1 VDARRKRAARG
12 DDVHL
17 AYTDDEEQ
25 LRKRLRDYYDGLL
38 DDDTRRELRHAEG
51 IGPVMRRVVR
61 QMGADGWLGIG
72 WPTEYG
78 GQGRGPVEQFI
89 FFDESMRAGAPVPM
103 LTINSVAPTLMN
115 FGSDEQRQRFL
126 PQILRGEIHFCIG
139 YSEPGAGTDLAS
151 LRTRAV
157 RDGDDYVVTGQKMW
171 TSLAS
176 DADYCWLAVRTGED
190 DSRHRGVSILI
201 APMDSPG
208 IERTPLRLLSSH
220 DICAVHWDDVRVPA
234 ANLVAGENDG
244 WKLITSQLNHER
256 VTLCS
261 PGMAEQV
268 LHETIEW
275 ARSTTLPGS
284 GHRVID
290 QQWVQL
296 NLAKAYA
303 GFEFLRLANWK
314 VAWDATRGA
323 LDVADASTIKVFGTE
338 HYLETFRLLMEVLGE
353 RSYLAEEAP
362 DALLGSRLEQMYRSL
377 LILTFGGGTNELQ
390 RDLIATFG
398 MGMPMAKR

>member
-1 VDARRKRAARG
+1 
-12 DDVHL
+12 VHL
-17 AYTDDEEQ
+17 AYTDAEEG
-25 LRKRLRDYYDGLL
+25 LRTELRAYYDRLL
-38 DDDTRRELRHAEG
+38 DDDTVRELRHAEG
-51 IGPVMRRVVR
+51 IGPVMRGVVR

-78 GQGRGPVEQFI
+78 GQGRGPIDQFI

-103 LTINSVAPTLMN
+103 LTINSVAPTLME
-115 FGSDEQRQRFL
+115 FGSDEQKRRFL
-126 PQILRGEIHFCIG
+126 PRILAGEIHFCIG

-157 RDGDDYVVTGQKMW
+157 RDGDSYVVTGQKMW

-176 DADYCWLAVRTGED
+176 DADYCWLAARTGAD
-190 DSRHRGVSILI
+190 DSRHRGISIFV

-220 DICAVHWDDVRVPA
+220 DICSVYWDDVRIPA
-234 ANLVAGENDG
+234 DNLVAGENEG
-244 WKLITSQLNHER
+244 WRLIVNQLNHER

-261 PGMAEQV
+261 PGMAEHM
-268 LHETIEW
+268 LHETIDW
-275 ARSTTLPGS
+275 ARTTSLPDGR
-284 GHRVID
+284 RVID
-290 QQWVQL
+290 QEWVRV

-314 VAWDATRGA
+314 VAWDATRDH

-338 HYLETFRLLMEVLGE
+338 HYLESFRLLMEVLGE
-353 RSYLAEEAP
+353 RSYLTEDAP
-362 DALLGSRLEQMYRSL
+362 GAVLGSRLEQMYRSL

-390 RDLIATFG
+390 RDLIAAFG

>member
-1 VDARRKRAARG
+1 
-12 DDVHL
+12 VHL
-17 AYTDDEEQ
+17 AYTDTEE
-25 LRKRLRDYYDGLL
+25 RLRTELRAYYDRLL
-38 DDDTRRELRHAEG
+38 DDDTVRELRHAEG
-51 IGPVMRRVVR
+51 VGPVTRRVVR
-61 QMGADGWLGIG
+61 RMGADGWLGIG

-78 GQGRGPVEQFI
+78 GQGRGAIDQFI

-103 LTINSVAPTLMN
+103 LTINSVAPTLME
-115 FGSDEQRQRFL
+115 FGSDEQKRRFL
-126 PQILRGEIHFCIG
+126 PRILAGEIHFCIG

-157 RDGDDYVVTGQKMW
+157 RDGDSYVITGQKMW

-176 DADYCWLAVRTGED
+176 DADYCWLAARTGAE
-190 DSRHRGVSILI
+190 DSRHRGISIFV

-220 DICAVHWDDVRVPA
+220 DICSVYWDDVRIPA
-234 ANLVAGENDG
+234 ENLVAGENEG
-244 WKLITSQLNHER
+244 WKLIVNQLNHER

-261 PGMAEQV
+261 PGMAEHM
-268 LHETIEW
+268 LHETIDW
-275 ARSTTLPGS
+275 ARTTTLPDG
-284 GHRVID
+284 RAVID
-290 QQWVQL
+290 QEWVRV

-314 VAWDATRGA
+314 VAWDATRDH

-338 HYLETFRLLMEVLGE
+338 HYLESFRLLMEVLGE
-353 RSYLAEEAP
+353 RSYLTEDAP
-362 DALLGSRLEQMYRSL
+362 GALLGSRLEQMYRSL

-390 RDLIATFG
+390 RDLIAAFG

>member
-1 VDARRKRAARG
+1 
-12 DDVHL
+12 VHL
-17 AYTDDEEQ
+17 AYTDAEE
-25 LRKRLRDYYDGLL
+25 RLRTELRAYYDRLL
-38 DDDTRRELRHAEG
+38 DDDTVRELRHAEG

-72 WPTEYG
+72 WPAEYG
-78 GQGRGPVEQFI
+78 GQGRGPIDQFI

-103 LTINSVAPTLMN
+103 LTINSVAPTLME
-115 FGSDEQRQRFL
+115 FGSDEQKRRFL
-126 PQILRGEIHFCIG
+126 PPILAGELHFCIG

-157 RDGDDYVVTGQKMW
+157 RDGDSYVITGQKMW

-176 DADYCWLAVRTGED
+176 DADYCWLAARTGAD
-190 DSRHRGVSILI
+190 DSRHRGISIFV

-220 DICAVHWDDVRVPA
+220 DICSVYWDDVRIPA
-234 ANLVAGENDG
+234 ENLVAGENEG
-244 WKLITSQLNHER
+244 WKLIVNQLNHER

-261 PGMAEQV
+261 PGMAEHM
-268 LHETIEW
+268 LHETIDW
-275 ARSTTLPGS
+275 ARTTALPDGR
-284 GHRVID
+284 RVID
-290 QQWVQL
+290 QEWVRI

-314 VAWDATRGA
+314 VAWDATRDH

-338 HYLETFRLLMEVLGE
+338 HYLESFRLLMEVLGE
-353 RSYLAEEAP
+353 RSYLTEDAP
-362 DALLGSRLEQMYRSL
+362 GAVLGSRLEQMYRSL

-390 RDLIATFG
+390 RDLIAAFG

>member
-1 VDARRKRAARG
+1 
-12 DDVHL
+12 VHL
-17 AYTDDEEQ
+17 AYTDAEE
-25 LRKRLRDYYDGLL
+25 RLRTELRAYYDRLL
-38 DDDTRRELRHAEG
+38 DDDTVRELRHAEG

-78 GQGRGPVEQFI
+78 GQGRGPIDQFI

-103 LTINSVAPTLMN
+103 LTINSVAPTLME
-115 FGSDEQRQRFL
+115 FGSDEQKRRFL
-126 PQILRGEIHFCIG
+126 PRILAGEIHFCIG

-151 LRTRAV
+151 LRTKAV
-157 RDGDDYVVTGQKMW
+157 RDGDSYVISGQKMW

-176 DADYCWLAVRTGED
+176 DADYCWLAARTGAE
-190 DSRHRGVSILI
+190 DSRHRGISIFV

-220 DICAVHWDDVRVPA
+220 DICSVYWDDVRIPA
-234 ANLVAGENDG
+234 ENLVAGENEG
-244 WKLITSQLNHER
+244 WKLIVNQLNHER

-261 PGMAEQV
+261 PGMAEHM
-268 LHETIEW
+268 LHETIDW
-275 ARSTTLPGS
+275 ARTTTLPDGR
-284 GHRVID
+284 RVID
-290 QQWVQL
+290 QEWVRV

-314 VAWDATRGA
+314 VAWDATRDH

-338 HYLETFRLLMEVLGE
+338 HYLESFRLLMEVLGE
-353 RSYLAEEAP
+353 RSYLTADAP
-362 DALLGSRLEQMYRSL
+362 GAVLGSRLEQMYRSL

-390 RDLIATFG
+390 RDLIAAFG

>member
-1 VDARRKRAARG
+1 
-12 DDVHL
+12 VHL
-17 AYTDDEEQ
+17 AYTDAEERLRTELRAYYDRLLDEE
-25 LRKRLRDYYDGLL
+25 
-38 DDDTRRELRHAEG
+38 TVRELRHADG

-72 WPTEYG
+72 WPAEYG
-78 GQGRGPVEQFI
+78 GQGRGPIDQFI

-103 LTINSVAPTLMN
+103 LTVNSVAPTLME
-115 FGSDEQRQRFL
+115 FGSDEQKRRFL
-126 PQILRGEIHFCIG
+126 PRILAGEIHFCIG

-157 RDGDDYVVTGQKMW
+157 RDGDSYVITGQKMW

-176 DADYCWLAVRTGED
+176 DADYCWLAARTGAD
-190 DSRHRGVSILI
+190 DSRHRGISIFV
-201 APMDSPG
+201 APMDTPG

-220 DICAVHWDDVRVPA
+220 DICSVYWDDVRIPA
-234 ANLVAGENDG
+234 ENLVAGENEG
-244 WKLITSQLNHER
+244 WKLIVNQLNHER

-261 PGMAEQV
+261 PGMAEHM
-268 LHETIEW
+268 LHETIDW
-275 ARSTTLPGS
+275 ARTTALPDGR
-284 GHRVID
+284 RVID
-290 QQWVQL
+290 QEWVRVD
-296 NLAKAYA
+296 LARAYA

-314 VAWDATRGA
+314 VAWDATRDH

-338 HYLETFRLLMEVLGE
+338 HYLESFRLLMEVLGE
-353 RSYLAEEAP
+353 RSYLTEDAP
-362 DALLGSRLEQMYRSL
+362 GAVLGSRLEQMYRSL

-390 RDLIATFG
+390 RDLIAAFG

>member
-1 VDARRKRAARG
+1 
-12 DDVHL
+12 VHL
-17 AYTDDEEQ
+17 AYTDAEE
-25 LRKRLRDYYDGLL
+25 RLRTELRAYYDRLL
-38 DDDTRRELRHAEG
+38 DDDTVRELRHAEG

-78 GQGRGPVEQFI
+78 GQGRGPIDQFI

-103 LTINSVAPTLMN
+103 LTINSVAPTLME
-115 FGSDEQRQRFL
+115 FGSDEQKRRFL
-126 PQILRGEIHFCIG
+126 PRILAGEIHFCIG

-157 RDGDDYVVTGQKMW
+157 RDGESYVITGQKMW

-176 DADYCWLAVRTGED
+176 DADYCWLAARTGAE
-190 DSRHRGVSILI
+190 DSRHRGISIFV

-220 DICAVHWDDVRVPA
+220 DICSVYWDDVRIPA
-234 ANLVAGENDG
+234 ENLVAGENEG
-244 WKLITSQLNHER
+244 WKLIVNQLNHER

-261 PGMAEQV
+261 PGMAEHM
-268 LHETIEW
+268 LHETIDW
-275 ARSTTLPGS
+275 ARATTLPDGR
-284 GHRVID
+284 RVID
-290 QQWVQL
+290 QEWVRI

-314 VAWDATRGA
+314 VAWDATRDH

-338 HYLETFRLLMEVLGE
+338 HYLDSFRLLMEVLGE
-353 RSYLAEEAP
+353 RSYLTEDAP
-362 DALLGSRLEQMYRSL
+362 GAVLGSRLEQMYRSL

-390 RDLIATFG
+390 RDLIAAFG

>member
-1 VDARRKRAARG
+1 MNPHPSHRSTRQRYVQCEGWRRGRTRYRSVEARRKRATRG
-12 DDVHL
+12 DDMHL

-25 LRKRLRDYYDGLL
+25 LRKQLRDYYDALL

-72 WPTEYG
+72 WPTVYG

-115 FGSDEQRQRFL
+115 YGSDEQRQRFL

-157 RDGDDYVVTGQKMW
+157 RDGDDYVITGQKMW

-176 DADYCWLAVRTGED
+176 DADYCSVYWDEVR
-190 DSRHRGVSILI
+190 I
-201 APMDSPG
+201 
-208 IERTPLRLLSSH
+208 
-220 DICAVHWDDVRVPA
+220 PA
-234 ANLVAGENDG
+234 ENLVAGENEG
-244 WKLITSQLNHER
+244 WKLIVNQLNHER

-261 PGMAEQV
+261 PGMAEQM
-268 LHETIEW
+268 LHETVDW
-275 ARSTTLPGS
+275 ARATTLPDGR
-284 GHRVID
+284 RVID
-290 QQWVQL
+290 QEWVQI

-303 GFEFLRLANWK
+303 GSAFLRLANWK
-314 VAWDATRGA
+314 VAWDATRDQ

-353 RSYLAEEAP
+353 RSYLTEDAP
-362 DALLGSRLEQMYRSL
+362 GAVLGSRLEQMYRSL

>member
-1 VDARRKRAARG
+1 
-12 DDVHL
+12 VHL
-17 AYTDDEEQ
+17 AYTEAEEQ
-25 LRKRLRDYYDGLL
+25 LRTELRAYYDALL
-38 DDDTRRELRHAEG
+38 DDDTRRELGRSEG

-78 GQGRGPVEQFI
+78 GQGRGPVDQFV

-103 LTINSVAPTLMN
+103 LTINSVAPTIME
-115 FGSDEQRQRFL
+115 FGSDEQRRRFL
-126 PQILRGEIHFCIG
+126 PAILAGELHFCIG

-157 RDGDDYVVTGQKMW
+157 RDGDSYMVTGQKMW

-176 DADYCWLAVRTGED
+176 DADYCWLAARTGAE
-190 DSRHRGVSILI
+190 DSRHRGISIFI

-220 DICAVHWDDVRVPA
+220 DICSVYWDDVRIPA
-234 ANLVAGENDG
+234 ENLVAGENEG
-244 WKLITSQLNHER
+244 WKLIVNQLNHER

-261 PGMAEQV
+261 PGMAEQM
-268 LHETIEW
+268 LHDTIDW
-275 ARSTTLPGS
+275 ARTTTLADGR
-284 GHRVID
+284 RVID
-290 QQWVQL
+290 QEWVQV

-314 VAWDATRGA
+314 VAADATRDH

-338 HYLETFRLLMEVLGE
+338 HYLESFRLLMEVLGE
-353 RSYLAEEAP
+353 RSYLTEDAP
-362 DALLGSRLEQMYRSL
+362 GALLGSRLEQMYRSL

-390 RDLIATFG
+390 RDLIAAFG